1 MFVSLGGGAFRAQ
14 MRVVGNTVMAG
25 SAISRVKQRGFRIDI
40 PIVLFI
46 LPSYVDLFFLLLCGG
61 GVDRLGGVGVGGL

>member
-1 MFVSLGGGAFRAQ
+1 
-14 MRVVGNTVMAG
+14 MRVVGKTVMAG

-46 LPSYVDLFFLLLCGG
+46 LPSYVDLFFLLLCG
-61 GVDRLGGVGVGGL
+61 VGGVGVGGLYRDNLNW